1 MTFLA
6 AQRDDD
12 GESETFG
19 QYRGFLKEEKE
30 IKMKEMK
37 KENKM
42 KMMCKKMK
50 VQVEKLM
57 NAFSQK
63 RKELTERSLRWAEGK
78 RGQVVEKLSCSQ
90 GISTIEIILILVV
103 LIALIIIFRDRLMAL
118 INSIF
123 ETITSES
130 GSV

>member
-1 MTFLA
+1 
-6 AQRDDD
+6 
-12 GESETFG
+12 
-19 QYRGFLKEEKE
+19 
-30 IKMKEMK
+30 MKEMR
-37 KENKM
+37 KENKL
-42 KMMCKKMK
+42 KRVVRKMK
-50 VQVEKLM
+50 IQVEKLVR
-57 NAFSQK
+57 AFSQK
-63 RKELTERSLRWAEGK
+63 KKELTERSLRWAEGK

>member
-1 MTFLA
+1 
-6 AQRDDD
+6 
-12 GESETFG
+12 
-19 QYRGFLKEEKE
+19 
-30 IKMKEMK
+30 MKEMK

-42 KMMCKKMK
+42 KMVCKKMK
-50 VQVEKLM
+50 AQVEKVVS
-57 NAFSQK
+57 AFSQK
-63 RKELTERSLRWAEGK
+63 KKELTERSLSWAESK
-78 RGQVVEKLSCSQ
+78 RGLVVEKLSCNQ

>member
-1 MTFLA
+1 
-6 AQRDDD
+6 
-12 GESETFG
+12 
-19 QYRGFLKEEKE
+19 
-30 IKMKEMK
+30 MKEMR
-37 KENKM
+37 KENKL
-42 KMMCKKMK
+42 KRVVRKMK
-50 VQVEKLM
+50 VQVEKLVR
-57 NAFSQK
+57 AFSQK
-63 RKELTERSLRWAEGK
+63 KKELTERSLRWAEGK

>member
-1 MTFLA
+1 
-6 AQRDDD
+6 
-12 GESETFG
+12 
-19 QYRGFLKEEKE
+19 
-30 IKMKEMK
+30 
-37 KENKM
+37 
-42 KMMCKKMK
+42 MK
-50 VQVEKLM
+50 VQVEKLIR
-57 NAFSQK
+57 AFSQK
-63 RKELTERSLRWAEGK
+63 KKALAERSLNWVERK
-78 RGQVVEKLSCSQ
+78 RGLVVEKLSCSQ

>member
-1 MTFLA
+1 
-6 AQRDDD
+6 
-12 GESETFG
+12 
-19 QYRGFLKEEKE
+19 
-30 IKMKEMK
+30 MKEMK

-42 KMMCKKMK
+42 KKMVRK
-50 VQVEKLM
+50 LKGQVEKWVNSL
-57 NAFSQK
+57 SQK
-63 RKELTERSLRWAEGK
+63 VKQLTKRSLSFVETK
-78 RGQVVEKLSCSQ
+78 KVLVVEKLSCNQ